1 MPAGSPLTVNCTAAR
16 RQFEL
21 LRWEQGEVV
30 GIAEGIYATAQQYL
44 RFVGSC
50 DRPDAKKGVEIV
62 DKKFKLEI
70 IEVPGLPNLRNPH
83 ARAAARAIPRN

>member
-30 GIAEGIYATAQQYL
+30 GTAEGIYATAQQYL

-50 DRPDAKKGVEIV
+50 DRIV

>member
-30 GIAEGIYATAQQYL
+30 GTAEGIYATAQQHL

-50 DRPDAKKGVEIV
+50 DRIV